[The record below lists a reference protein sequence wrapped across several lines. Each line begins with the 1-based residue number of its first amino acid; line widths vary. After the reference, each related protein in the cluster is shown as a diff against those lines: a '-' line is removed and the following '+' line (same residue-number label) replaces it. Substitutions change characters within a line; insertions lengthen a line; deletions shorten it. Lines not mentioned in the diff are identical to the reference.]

1 MTGTDTQKMIV
12 DGVTFNPATDYI
24 YTKPKV
30 NASGGKQIGILNAQS
45 KKGLYISTPLMLTW
59 GVNEFTDDKSGR
71 KTYDMS
77 LQFPKEEYDT
87 PQLQKFLKN
96 ILAFEAKLKADAV
109 TNCKEW
115 MNKSKMSTEVVDALW
130 TPMVKYSKDQ
140 NTGEPDLTRAPTIRL
155 KIPQWEEEWRVE
167 LYDMEQQPLFPN
179 DKGLYPPDLIAKA
192 TNVATVMQCGGLWF
206 ANGKFGCTW
215 KLVQA
220 VVKPKQSLRGQC
232 FISLSEEDKVALSKS
247 ADTAEDDVEE
257 AGNVEVADSS
267 SDEDDDEPV
276 LTPAK
281 EVAVS
286 LAEALPPVETKKKVV
301 RKKKVA
307 E

>member
-1 MTGTDTQKMIV
+1 MIV

-155 KIPQWEEEWRVE
+155 KIPQWEEEWKVE